1 LAIEICLYVK
11 LVWSAIIVMNQDAI
25 RFGVKDSEG
34 RRSSSWKLWRY
45 RGDVYLAA
53 RPAKGAFKIS
63 LHESGNWIV
72 SFTSEFV
79 KKAPTYFE
87 TKSRHISRQIE
98 PREVERGVTVACRIH
113 IPVSELRMLDEE
125 KGKTTQQIHW
135 VNAPAQGQSIQ
146 FLIVISEETAYFE
159 KWPGEADP
167 AIRSIGKISLV
178 TGRSIWV
185 LYRKQCVDPDVYRHI
200 EFARRRRDNGVTLHS
215 KDPIDFT
222 KDSLRLVVI
231 ASDELGAVIII
242 EAALN
247 EKAETA
253 ET

>member
-1 LAIEICLYVK
+1 MK
-11 LVWSAIIVMNQDAI
+11 QDPI
-25 RFGVKDSEG
+25 RFGVKDCEG

-45 RGDVYLAA
+45 RGDVYLTA
-53 RPAKGAFKIS
+53 RPARGAFKIS
-63 LHESGNWIV
+63 LHESGNWMV

-79 KKAPTYFE
+79 KKAPAYFK
-87 TKSRHISRQIE
+87 TKSRHISRQQK

-125 KGKTTQQIHW
+125 KGRNTQQIYW
-135 VNAPAQGQSIQ
+135 VDAPAQEQSVQ
-146 FLIVISEETAYFE
+146 FLIVISDETAYFE
-159 KWPGEADP
+159 KWPGETDP

-178 TGRSIWV
+178 NGRSVWV

-200 EFARRRRDNGVTLHS
+200 VFARRRRDNGVTLHS
-215 KDPIDFT
+215 KGPIDFM
-222 KDSLRLVVI
+222 KDSLRLVII
-231 ASDELGAVIII
+231 ASDELGAVIVI

-247 EKAETA
+247 EKSETA